1 MIKKLISR
9 KLVSMLVVALFI
21 LSFAGIAVSQESQ
34 ETEAVSQESQE
45 TEAVSQ
51 ESQETEAVSQE
62 SQETEVKKMT
72 GMISDIM
79 PDIGQIIVVDKESGN
94 TVTLTAGLDVDLKN
108 FNVGDH
114 VVVEYTSDMVIIS
127 INKQTE

>member
-1 MIKKLISR
+1 MMKKFTSR
-9 KLVSMLVVALFI
+9 KLFSMLVVALFM

-34 ETEAVSQESQE
+34 ETKVE
-45 TEAVSQ
+45 
-51 ESQETEAVSQE
+51 
-62 SQETEVKKMT
+62 KMT

-79 PDIGQIIVVDKESGN
+79 PDIGQIIIVEKESGKA
-94 TVTLTAGLDVDLKN
+94 VTLTAGPDVDLKN

-114 VVVEYTSDMVIIS
+114 VVVECTSDMVIIS